1 MIMEKATVHCPTII
15 PCHLIRNADT
25 FLGLHS
31 CIWQHYLFIVWTIYL
46 QYHGIIYVFILII
59 VTDFISAALVLLNV
73 TKWSERTHNYLNLFH
88 KTSSCVIKC
97 YKVVT
102 AYSQD
107 ISPTRT
113 TVCLQKMWLRVAM
126 IIVMILLS
134 LWRLRLWHKAFR

>member
-1 MIMEKATVHCPTII
+1 MSFMRYASIINIYFISAVIVYPYLLFSIDSANNVKSVECSSNSHGWIGSFIVIYKSLYWMIMEKATVHCPTII

-73 TKWSERTHNYLNLFH
+73 RKWS
-88 KTSSCVIKC
+88 
-97 YKVVT
+97 
-102 AYSQD
+102 
-107 ISPTRT
+107 
-113 TVCLQKMWLRVAM
+113 
-126 IIVMILLS
+126 
-134 LWRLRLWHKAFR
+134 